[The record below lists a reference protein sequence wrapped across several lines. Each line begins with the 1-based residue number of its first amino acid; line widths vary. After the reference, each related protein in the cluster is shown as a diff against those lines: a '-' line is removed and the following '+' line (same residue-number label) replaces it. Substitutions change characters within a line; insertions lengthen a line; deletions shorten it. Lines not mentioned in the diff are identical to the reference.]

1 MDIDQLLEETEDLFV
16 KESDIDIEYIDID
29 ALFDEY

>member
-16 KESDIDIEYIDID
+16 EESEIDIKYIDID
-29 ALFDEY
+29 ALFNDH